1 MILKKLEIQGFK
13 SFAKKTTIEFC
24 DDITSIIG
32 PNGSGKSNI
41 VDAIRWVMG
50 EQRIKPLRAGK
61 MEDIIFSGTTEK
73 KALGYAQVSM
83 TLDNTSGIFKNGY
96 DEICVTRRLFRQGQS
111 EYYINKT
118 ACRLKDVQE
127 LFMDTGL
134 GREGYSVIGQGQ
146 IESIVNNSPYE
157 RRLLIEEAAG
167 IVKFKMRKQEA
178 ERNLERAQNNLYRI
192 TDILSELESRLPALK
207 RQSEKAEKYVA
218 YKNELK
224 ELEVGIFVHRMDI
237 LKNDLEKN
245 RFGKSSLEES
255 ISNIDEN
262 IAMFDEKY
270 RLLKTD
276 TARCEEQIAS
286 VNNSL
291 HELVSTYENSK
302 AEIQLARI
310 KIENFTEAIAKAK
323 ADIEQYDELIGRLL
337 DERADAQAALVG
349 DENELAVLEPAFRTK
364 QNAAD
369 LLGEKY
375 VNIDSFISKITGDI
389 NAQDALLTK
398 NKMSSM
404 K

>member
-24 DDITSIIG
+24 DEITSIIG

-83 TLDNTSGIFKNGY
+83 TLDNASGIFKNGY

-167 IVKFKMRKQEA
+167 IVKFKCASRKRNATSKGA
-178 ERNLERAQNNLYRI
+178 E
-192 TDILSELESRLPALK
+192 
-207 RQSEKAEKYVA
+207 
-218 YKNELK
+218 
-224 ELEVGIFVHRMDI
+224 
-237 LKNDLEKN
+237 
-245 RFGKSSLEES
+245 
-255 ISNIDEN
+255 
-262 IAMFDEKY
+262 
-270 RLLKTD
+270 
-276 TARCEEQIAS
+276 
-286 VNNSL
+286 
-291 HELVSTYENSK
+291 
-302 AEIQLARI
+302 
-310 KIENFTEAIAKAK
+310 
-323 ADIEQYDELIGRLL
+323 
-337 DERADAQAALVG
+337 
-349 DENELAVLEPAFRTK
+349 
-364 QNAAD
+364 
-369 LLGEKY
+369 
-375 VNIDSFISKITGDI
+375 
-389 NAQDALLTK
+389 
-398 NKMSSM
+398 
-404 K
+404 